1 MNSAY
6 INIHGNFKNN
16 QLLCNINGIKKLNNT
31 IFINHNGESEI
42 PEVISTQIV
51 SFLQNF
57 LNPYYIDFINNI
69 DIKVSLETFN
79 LEVYPIY
86 NNTLN
91 LNSNTRNINIINP
104 NNDTI
109 LVFTELTLENVTTFS
124 DITPPEL
131 FKKGF
136 FIKVFKIVDNQLV
149 IPSDL
154 QNIVISIPKL
164 KINNNTNKIEIF
176 KYADGS
182 PNNYIDRFVV
192 SSNLQNNFVFT
203 INSTS
208 IYLAATY
215 YEWFF
220 GSIDVGTNIEIFAKQ
235 PDGSPNTYYYLPLQT
250 NLYELFSNHHY
261 IQNNVTSFIIN
272 LSYDNDQMNK
282 IFDKTVTEPGF
293 FGPLMQ
299 GTLGQ
304 NAIGKQNGSINGTDQ
319 SNTNLGNRF
328 LEILAIHIFGHA
340 KTRSA
345 IRNDT
350 AFNQIPLTIKNSI
363 LNSLNF
369 NVKQDFFQQYVGSG
383 KYIYS
388 NDVDQY
394 ESFNLDDSIMRYKIE
409 FTVNDIFDSSGINLT
424 SLTNENNMW
433 HTNITID
440 FVHNP
445 NIPRFQ

>member
-1 MNSAY
+1 
-6 INIHGNFKNN
+6 
-16 QLLCNINGIKKLNNT
+16 
-31 IFINHNGESEI
+31 
-42 PEVISTQIV
+42 
-51 SFLQNF
+51 
-57 LNPYYIDFINNI
+57 
-69 DIKVSLETFN
+69 
-79 LEVYPIY
+79 
-86 NNTLN
+86 
-91 LNSNTRNINIINP
+91 
-104 NNDTI
+104 
-109 LVFTELTLENVTTFS
+109 
-124 DITPPEL
+124 
-131 FKKGF
+131 
-136 FIKVFKIVDNQLV
+136 
-149 IPSDL
+149 
-154 QNIVISIPKL
+154 
-164 KINNNTNKIEIF
+164 
-176 KYADGS
+176 
-182 PNNYIDRFVV
+182 
-192 SSNLQNNFVFT
+192 
-203 INSTS
+203 
-208 IYLAATY
+208 
-215 YEWFF
+215 
-220 GSIDVGTNIEIFAKQ
+220 
-235 PDGSPNTYYYLPLQT
+235 
-250 NLYELFSNHHY
+250 
-261 IQNNVTSFIIN
+261 
-272 LSYDNDQMNK
+272 MNK